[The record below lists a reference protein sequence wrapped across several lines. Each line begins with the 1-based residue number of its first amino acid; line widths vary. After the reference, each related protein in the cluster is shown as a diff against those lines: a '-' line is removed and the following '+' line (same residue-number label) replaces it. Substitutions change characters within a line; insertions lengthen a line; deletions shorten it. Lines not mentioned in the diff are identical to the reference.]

1 MRQARSIR
9 AAPLVI
15 MPSSDFDEDD
25 VVHIDDDDGGT
36 DSDADICDRCNCSR
50 GDHEEG
56 TSACTRCGKCRKFKE
71 P

>member
-1 MRQARSIR
+1 
-9 AAPLVI
+9 